1 MELSVQHSRTLRVT
15 HSNLKIWDKPKGEKS
30 RTRLKI
36 VVIRLYEGAQI
47 RLSFFSRKRRI
58 SAQSFLNLKSIF
70 KNTCITSR
78 QQICNTRPINERA
91 RGHTKNFVMTL
102 TDFSRREKSSRESM
116 QGEKGALCWVICSCM
131 KHFTA
136 KPEHYKCLLQIAHQ
150 LYTCVLRQHIHVSF
164 KISGHCPYTWREKY
178 FINSCC
184 FRCIGLH
191 LPTLT
196 LNVIWN
202 DKEQFLKCCVM

>member
-1 MELSVQHSRTLRVT
+1 MRHFAVLQREKKTNDGRDALKFIEPLLNKQPMELSVQHSRTLRVT

-58 SAQSFLNLKSIF
+58 SAQSFLNPKSIF

-78 QQICNTRPINERA
+78 QQIYNTRPINERA

-136 KPEHYKCLLQIAHQ
+136 KPEHYKCLLQIPHR
-150 LYTCVLRQHIHVSF
+150 LYTCVLSNTYMLVS
-164 KISGHCPYTWREKY
+164 K
-178 FINSCC
+178 
-184 FRCIGLH
+184 FRDTAPILGERNIL
-191 LPTLT
+191 
-196 LNVIWN
+196 
-202 DKEQFLKCCVM
+202 

>member
-1 MELSVQHSRTLRVT
+1 MHHFTTAIQHPGYNTL
-15 HSNLKIWDKPKGEKS
+15 
-30 RTRLKI
+30 
-36 VVIRLYEGAQI
+36 
-47 RLSFFSRKRRI
+47 
-58 SAQSFLNLKSIF
+58 
-70 KNTCITSR
+70 
-78 QQICNTRPINERA
+78 PINERA
-91 RGHTKNFVMTL
+91 RGHTKVFVMTL

-116 QGEKGALCWVICSCM
+116 QGGKGALCWVICSCM

-136 KPEHYKCLLQIAHQ
+136 KPEHYKCLLQIPHQ
-150 LYTCVLRQHIHVSF
+150 LYTCVLSNTYMLVSKF
-164 KISGHCPYTWREKY
+164 RDTAWHCPYTWREKY

-191 LPTLT
+191 WPTLT